1 MSKKNKKS
9 DQETVDSN
17 QSKEQEYLDGWKRAL
32 ADYENLQRDMG
43 KRVEESRDRIKESFA
58 HDLLPV
64 MDNFE
69 QAVSHA
75 PSFSPLPE
83 GGVRGEGVSASEFE
97 AWMQGVLF
105 IKKQFEDVVQSLG
118 LEKISVEGE
127 FDPNLHE
134 SVGEGDE
141 FKEVRSG
148 WKIGDK
154 VIRPAQVIVKKQK

>member
-1 MSKKNKKS
+1 MSKKKEK
-9 DQETVDSN
+9 E
-17 QSKEQEYLDGWKRAL
+17 SKEQEYLDGWKRAL

-43 KRVEESRDRIKESFA
+43 KRLDESRDRIKESFVY
-58 HDLLPV
+58 DLLPV

-69 QAVSHA
+69 QAVNHA
-75 PSFSPLPE
+75 PEL
-83 GGVRGEGVSASEFE
+83 GEEHQS
-97 AWMQGVLF
+97 WMQGVLF
-105 IKKQFEDVVQSLG
+105 IKKQFEDVVKNLG

-134 SVGEGDE
+134 SVGEGDK

-154 VIRPAQVIVKKQK
+154 VIRPAQVITKKDN